1 MQTSL
6 PADRQ
11 HVEPMSGKKD
21 QVSSLKDWDNPLW
34 ELLAA
39 AEIIQ
44 STEMMFLVYSV
55 FNLPGEQDSK

>member
-6 PADRQ
+6 PAERQ
-11 HVEPMSGKKD
+11 HVRPMSRKKD
-21 QVSSLKDWDNPLW
+21 QASSLKDWDNPLW